1 MQETGTRAFSD
12 HHAVQARS
20 FDPITCHI
28 LCHVD
33 AGDGWLVTGL
43 GALGVHD
50 NWASGAKQSLE
61 GIIDGAHALRGNMF
75 HPNRMGYKGIG
86 TIAACTLHGGPSG
99 AHSAAPHVGFAR
111 VTVRNDLK
119 SKSDNSDMR
128 WSSVAWLLSAAVK
141 PHVVHRVSWFILH

>member
-1 MQETGTRAFSD
+1 MTIMQCKQD
-12 HHAVQARS
+12 PVIRS
-20 FDPITCHI
+20 
-28 LCHVD
+28 
-33 AGDGWLVTGL
+33 GVTFCATSTLAMVGL
-43 GALGVHD
+43 RRVWAH
-50 NWASGAKQSLE
+50 WASGAKQSLE
-61 GIIDGAHALRGNMF
+61 GIIDGAHALRGNTF
-75 HPNRMGYKGIG
+75 HRNRMGYKAIG

-141 PHVVHRVSWFILH
+141 PHVVHRVSWSILH